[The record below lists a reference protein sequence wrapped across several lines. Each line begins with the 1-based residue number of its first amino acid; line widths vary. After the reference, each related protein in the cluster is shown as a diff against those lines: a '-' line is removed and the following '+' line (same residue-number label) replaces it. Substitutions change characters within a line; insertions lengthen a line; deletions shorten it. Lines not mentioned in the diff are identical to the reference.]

1 MVHMRR
7 GLMLLRVSLAVT
19 GLGLLFF
26 SLRGELAALPQ
37 AEGVRVLIS
46 LVLTLGAF
54 CCYAGRFRTVMRL
67 VNLDLPPLHALR
79 LTASASFYQAFV
91 PLSVGGDL
99 TRFALCTAAA
109 PGMSRRKIA
118 GGIVLDHLLGSLA
131 LLLLV
136 MPWVLDRLAGEG
148 LWLGATVLGAGL
160 LPILVL
166 STLRGLRHRTRRML
180 SPLRTRV
187 PDTLYALAFS
197 LGMQLL
203 LAVAVWNLARMW
215 AIEIAFLDVLG
226 VVACG
231 GLLQVV
237 PVNVGGLHL
246 GDLAGG
252 ALYILHGLSLPQAA
266 LLATSLYC
274 LRATV
279 AILGGMWDLTQARR
293 PTAPGGLNP

>member
-1 MVHMRR
+1 
-7 GLMLLRVSLAVT
+7 MLLRAGLAVT

-26 SLRGELAALPQ
+26 SLRDELAALPQ
-37 AEGVRVLIS
+37 AKGVSVFIS
-46 LVLTLGAF
+46 VVLTLSAF

-67 VNLDLPPLHALR
+67 IDLDLPPLHALR

-99 TRFALCTAAA
+99 TRFALCSAAA
-109 PGMSRRKIA
+109 PGMSRRRIA

-131 LLLLV
+131 LLLLAL
-136 MPWVLDRLAGEG
+136 PWVIDRLAEEG
-148 LWLGATVLGAGL
+148 LWLGAVVLGAGL
-160 LPILVL
+160 LPILAL
-166 STLRGLRHRTRRML
+166 STLRGLRRRTRRML
-180 SPLRTRV
+180 SPLRTHV
-187 PDTLYALAFS
+187 PGTLAALAFS

-215 AIEIAFLDVLG
+215 EIEIAFTDLLG

-252 ALYILHGLSLPQAA
+252 ALYMLHGLSLSQAA

-274 LRATV
+274 LRVTV
-279 AILGGMWDLTQARR
+279 AILGGVWDLTQARP
-293 PTAPGGLNP
+293 PTAVGRLSP